1 MLVSFEELGLTPA
14 LLTGV
19 RELGYETPTPIQEEA
34 MPYALAGR
42 DVVGCAQTGTGK
54 TAAFVLPAL
63 QRTPADGVLRTLVVA
78 PTRELA
84 QQTEVFATAMSSHTG
99 HKILA
104 AVGGVPLDPQIKSL
118 RAGVDLLVATPGR
131 LLDLM
136 KRGDAKLDRIE
147 ILVLDEADRML
158 DMGFWPDVR
167 RILAALPAKRQT
179 MLFSAS
185 MAPEVLRVVHSALDE
200 PVRVE
205 VSPPNV
211 PIDLIHQALYP
222 VDASQKV
229 DLMVALMEA
238 HGDFDSTLVF
248 CRTKQR
254 SDAVALG
261 LQRAGIPTMT
271 IHSDRTQEQRTKA
284 LERFRA
290 GKVRV
295 LVATDVVS
303 RGIDVEGISHVV
315 NYDVPNNPEDYV
327 HRIGRTARAGA
338 SGTAFTFVDIRE
350 FPELDAIEMLIDTE
364 IPVEELKGFPYR
376 ERAVPRV
383 GRLAMRKKRRAFG
396 GRVTGRRRRR

>member
-1 MLVSFEELGLTPA
+1 MSFEELGLNPDILA
-14 LLTGV
+14 GV
-19 RELGYETPTPIQEEA
+19 LSLGYETPTPIQEEA
-34 MPYALAGR
+34 MPFALAGR

-54 TAAFVLPAL
+54 TAAFVLPAM
-63 QRTPADGVLRTLVVA
+63 QRTAPEGVLRTLVVA

-84 QQTEVFATAMSSHTG
+84 QQTEVFATLMGKHTG
-99 HKILA
+99 HKVLA
-104 AVGGVPLDPQIKSL
+104 AVGGVGLDPQIKAL

-131 LLDLM
+131 LLDLV
-136 KRGDAKLDRIE
+136 KRGDCKLDRVE

-167 RILAALPAKRQT
+167 RILAALPKKRQT
-179 MLFSAS
+179 MLFSAT
-185 MAPEVLRVVHSALDE
+185 MAPEVMRVVQSALND

-229 DLMVALMEA
+229 DLMVALMKA

-248 CRTKQR
+248 CRTKSR
-254 SDAVALG
+254 SDAVARG
-261 LQRAGIPTMT
+261 LERAGVPTVT
-271 IHSDRTQEQRTKA
+271 IHSDRTMEQRMKA
-284 LERFRA
+284 LEQFRA

-303 RGIDVEGISHVV
+303 RGIDIEGISHVV
-315 NYDVPNNPEDYV
+315 NYDVPGNPEDYV

-338 SGTAFTFVDIRE
+338 SGSAFTFVDIRE
-350 FPELDAIEMLIDTE
+350 FPELDAIEMLIDSE
-364 IPVEELKGFPYR
+364 IPVENLEGFPYR
-376 ERAVPRV
+376 ERAVPRE
-383 GRLAMRKKRRAFG
+383 GRLAARKKRKAFG
-396 GRVTGRRRRR
+396 GRVMGRRRR

>member
-1 MLVSFEELGLTPA
+1 MSFAELGLNPDILA
-14 LLTGV
+14 GV
-19 RELGYETPTPIQEEA
+19 LALGYETPTPIQEEA
-34 MPYALAGR
+34 MPFALAGR

-84 QQTEVFATAMSSHTG
+84 QQTDVFATLIGKSTG
-99 HKILA
+99 HKVLA
-104 AVGGVPLDPQIKSL
+104 AVGGVGLDPQIKAL

-131 LLDLM
+131 LLDLV
-136 KRGDAKLDRIE
+136 KRGDCKLDRVE

-167 RILAALPAKRQT
+167 RILAALPKKRQT
-179 MLFSAS
+179 MLFSAT
-185 MAPEVLRVVHSALDE
+185 MVPEVMRVVQSALND

-229 DLMVALMEA
+229 DLMVALMKA
-238 HGDFDSTLVF
+238 HGDFESTLVF
-248 CRTKQR
+248 CRTKSR
-254 SDAVALG
+254 SDAVARG
-261 LQRAGIPTMT
+261 LERAGVPTVT
-271 IHSDRTQEQRTKA
+271 IHSDRTMEQRMKA
-284 LERFRA
+284 LEQFRA

-303 RGIDVEGISHVV
+303 RGIDIEGISHVV
-315 NYDVPNNPEDYV
+315 NYDVPSNPEDYV

-338 SGTAFTFVDIRE
+338 SGSAFTFVDIRE

-364 IPVEELKGFPYR
+364 IPVENLEGFPYR
-376 ERAVPRV
+376 ERAIPRV
-383 GRLAMRKKRRAFG
+383 GRLAARKKRKAFG
-396 GRVTGRRRRR
+396 GRVMGRRRR

>member
-1 MLVSFEELGLTPA
+1 VEFEELGLEEKV
-14 LLTGV
+14 LVGV
-19 RELGYETPTPIQEEA
+19 KEMGYVEPTPIQAEA
-34 MPYALAGR
+34 IPYALAGR

-54 TAAFVLPAL
+54 TAAFILPAL
-63 QRTPADGVLRTLVVA
+63 QRMPADGVLRTLVIS

-84 QQTEVFATAMSSHTG
+84 QQIDVFAHAVAKHTG
-99 HKILA
+99 HHVLA
-104 AVGGVPLDPQIKSL
+104 AVGGVGLEPQVKAL
-118 RAGVDLLVATPGR
+118 RKGVDVLVATPGR
-131 LLDLM
+131 LLDLV
-136 KRGDAKLDRIE
+136 KRGEAKLGNVE
-147 ILVLDEADRML
+147 IFVLDEADRML

-167 RILAALPAKRQT
+167 RIFAALPKKRQT

-185 MAPEVLRVVHSALDE
+185 MAPEVMRIVQTSLND

-205 VSPPNV
+205 VCAPSV
-211 PIDLIHQALYP
+211 PIELIRQALYP

-229 DLMVALMEA
+229 DLMVALMKA

-254 SDAVALG
+254 SDAVARG
-261 LQRAGIPTMT
+261 LERAGIPTVT
-271 IHSDRTQEQRTKA
+271 IHSDRTQEQRQKA
-284 LERFRA
+284 LERFRE

-303 RGIDVEGISHVV
+303 RGIDIEGISHVV
-315 NYDVPNNPEDYV
+315 NYDVPTNPEDYV

-364 IPVEELKGFPYR
+364 IPVEELEGFPYR
-376 ERAVPRV
+376 ERAVPRA
-383 GRLAMRKKRRAFG
+383 GRLAARKKRKAFG
-396 GRVTGRRRRR
+396 GRVMGRRGRR

>member
-1 MLVSFEELGLTPA
+1 MSFAELGLNPDILA
-14 LLTGV
+14 GV
-19 RELGYETPTPIQEEA
+19 LALGYETPTPIQEEA
-34 MPYALAGR
+34 MPFALAGR

-84 QQTEVFATAMSSHTG
+84 QQTDVFATLIGKSTG
-99 HKILA
+99 HKVLA
-104 AVGGVPLDPQIKSL
+104 AVGGVGLDPQIKAL

-131 LLDLM
+131 LLDLV
-136 KRGDAKLDRIE
+136 KRGDCKLDRVE

-167 RILAALPAKRQT
+167 RILAALPKKRQT
-179 MLFSAS
+179 MLFSAT
-185 MAPEVLRVVHSALDE
+185 MVPEVMRVVQSALND

-229 DLMVALMEA
+229 DLMVALMKA

-248 CRTKQR
+248 CRTKSR
-254 SDAVALG
+254 SDAVARG
-261 LQRAGIPTMT
+261 LERAGVPTVT
-271 IHSDRTQEQRTKA
+271 IHSDRTMEQRMKA
-284 LERFRA
+284 LEQFRA

-303 RGIDVEGISHVV
+303 RGIDIEGISHVV
-315 NYDVPNNPEDYV
+315 NYDVPGNPEDYV

-338 SGTAFTFVDIRE
+338 SGSAFTFVDIRE
-350 FPELDAIEMLIDTE
+350 FPELDAIEMLIDNE
-364 IPVEELKGFPYR
+364 IPVENLEGFPYR
-376 ERAVPRV
+376 ERAVPRE
-383 GRLAMRKKRRAFG
+383 GRLAARKKRKAFG
-396 GRVTGRRRRR
+396 GRVMGRRRR

>member
-1 MLVSFEELGLTPA
+1 MSFDGLGLDPA
-14 LLTGV
+14 LLAAV
-19 RELGYETPTPIQEEA
+19 EDLGFTDPTPIQAEA
-34 MPYALAGR
+34 IPYALQGR
-42 DVVGCAQTGTGK
+42 DIVGCAQTGTGK

-63 QRTPADGVLRTLVVA
+63 QLTAPDHTLRTLVVT

-84 QQTEVFATAMSSHTG
+84 QQIERFAAEASTATG
-99 HKILA
+99 HRVVS
-104 AVGGVPLDPQIKSL
+104 AVGGVSYDTQVKALH
-118 RAGVDLLVATPGR
+118 AGVDLLVATPGR

-136 KRGDAKLDRIE
+136 QRKDAKLDRVE

-167 RILAALPAKRQT
+167 RILAALPKARQT

-185 MAPEVLRVVHSALDE
+185 MAPEVLRLVQGTLND

-205 VSPPNV
+205 VAPPSV
-211 PIDLIHQALYP
+211 PIELIDQALYP

-229 DLMVALMEA
+229 DLMVALMKA
-238 HGDFDSTLVF
+238 HGDFDRTLVF

-254 SDAVALG
+254 ADAVARG
-261 LQRAGIPTMT
+261 LERAGIPTLTM
-271 IHSDRTQEQRTKA
+271 HSDRTQEQRTKA
-284 LERFRA
+284 LERFRS

-315 NYDVPNNPEDYV
+315 NYDVPTNPEDYV

-338 SGTAFTFVDIRE
+338 TGTAYTFVDIRE

-364 IPVEELKGFPYR
+364 IPVEELEGFDYR
-376 ERAVPRV
+376 DRAVPRE
-383 GRLAMRKKRRAFG
+383 GRLVARKRRRTFG
-396 GRVTGRRRRR
+396 GRVMGRRRKR

>member
-1 MLVSFEELGLTPA
+1 MSFDGLGLDPA
-14 LLTGV
+14 LLAAV
-19 RELGYETPTPIQEEA
+19 EDLGFSDPTPIQAEA
-34 MPYALAGR
+34 IPYALQRR
-42 DVVGCAQTGTGK
+42 DIVGCAQTGTGK

-63 QRTPADGVLRTLVVA
+63 QLTAPDHTLRTLVVT

-84 QQTEVFATAMSSHTG
+84 QQIERFAAEVSVATG
-99 HKILA
+99 HRVVS
-104 AVGGVPLDPQIKSL
+104 AVGGVSYDTQVKALH
-118 RAGVDLLVATPGR
+118 AGVDLLVATPGR

-136 KRGDAKLDRIE
+136 QRKDAKLDRVE

-167 RILAALPAKRQT
+167 RVLAALPKARQT

-185 MAPEVLRVVHSALDE
+185 MAPEVLRLVQGTLND

-205 VSPPNV
+205 VAPPSV
-211 PIDLIHQALYP
+211 PIELIHQALYP

-229 DLMVALMEA
+229 DLMVALMKA
-238 HGDFDSTLVF
+238 HGDFDRTLVF

-254 SDAVALG
+254 ADAVARG
-261 LQRAGIPTMT
+261 LERAGIPTLTM
-271 IHSDRTQEQRTKA
+271 HSDRTQEQRTKA
-284 LERFRA
+284 LERFRS

-315 NYDVPNNPEDYV
+315 NYDVPTNPEDYV

-338 SGTAFTFVDIRE
+338 TGTAYTFVDIRE

-364 IPVEELKGFPYR
+364 IPVEELEGFDYR
-376 ERAVPRV
+376 DRAVPRE
-383 GRLAMRKKRRAFG
+383 GRLVARKRRRTFG
-396 GRVTGRRRRR
+396 GRVMGRRRKR

>member
-1 MLVSFEELGLTPA
+1 MSFAELGLNPDILA
-14 LLTGV
+14 GV
-19 RELGYETPTPIQEEA
+19 LALGYERPTPIQEEA
-34 MPYALAGR
+34 MPFALAGR

-84 QQTEVFATAMSSHTG
+84 QQTDVFATLIGKSTG
-99 HKILA
+99 HKVLA
-104 AVGGVPLDPQIKSL
+104 AVGGVGLDPQIKAL
-118 RAGVDLLVATPGR
+118 RGGVDLLVATPGR
-131 LLDLM
+131 LLDLV
-136 KRGDAKLDRIE
+136 KRGDCKLDRVE

-167 RILAALPAKRQT
+167 RILAALPKKRQT
-179 MLFSAS
+179 MLFSAT
-185 MAPEVLRVVHSALDE
+185 MVPEVMRVVQSALND

-229 DLMVALMEA
+229 DLMVALMKA

-248 CRTKQR
+248 CRTKSR
-254 SDAVALG
+254 SDAVARG
-261 LQRAGIPTMT
+261 LERAGVPTVT
-271 IHSDRTQEQRTKA
+271 IHSDRTMEQRMKA
-284 LERFRA
+284 LEQFRA

-303 RGIDVEGISHVV
+303 RGIDIEGISHVV
-315 NYDVPNNPEDYV
+315 NYDVPGNPEDYV

-338 SGTAFTFVDIRE
+338 SGSAFTFVDIRE
-350 FPELDAIEMLIDTE
+350 FPELDAIEMLIDSE
-364 IPVEELKGFPYR
+364 IPVENLEGFPYR
-376 ERAVPRV
+376 ERAVPRE
-383 GRLAMRKKRRAFG
+383 GRLAARKKRKAFG
-396 GRVTGRRRRR
+396 GRVMGRRRR

>member
-1 MLVSFEELGLTPA
+1 MNFAELDLDPEI
-14 LLTGV
+14 LSGV
-19 RELGYETPTPIQEEA
+19 MELGYDTPTPIQEEA
-34 MPYALAGR
+34 IPYALAGR

-63 QRTPADGVLRTLVVA
+63 QRMPATGVLRTLVVA

-84 QQTEVFATAMSSHTG
+84 QQTEVFATAMSAHTG
-99 HKILA
+99 HKVLA
-104 AVGGVPLDPQIKSL
+104 AVGGVGLDPQIKAL

-131 LLDLM
+131 LLDLV
-136 KRGDAKLDRIE
+136 KRGDCKLDRIE

-167 RILAALPAKRQT
+167 RILAALPKKRQT
-179 MLFSAS
+179 MLFSAT
-185 MAPEVLRVVHSALDE
+185 MAPEVLRIVASALND

-211 PIDLIHQALYP
+211 PIELIHQALYP

-229 DLMVALMEA
+229 DLMVALMKA
-238 HGDFDSTLVF
+238 HGDFESTLVF

-261 LQRAGIPTMT
+261 LERAGVPTVT

-303 RGIDVEGISHVV
+303 RGIDIEGISHVV

-338 SGTAFTFVDIRE
+338 TGTAYTFVDIRE
-350 FPELDAIEMLIDTE
+350 FPDLDAIEMLIDSE
-364 IPVEELKGFPYR
+364 IPVENLEDFPYR
-376 ERAVPRV
+376 ERAIPRA
-383 GRLAMRKKRRAFG
+383 GRLAARKKRKAFG
-396 GRVTGRRRRR
+396 GRVMGRRGRR

>member
-1 MLVSFEELGLTPA
+1 MSFDGLGLDPA
-14 LLTGV
+14 LLAAV
-19 RELGYETPTPIQEEA
+19 EDLGFSDPTPIQAEA
-34 MPYALAGR
+34 IPYALQGR
-42 DVVGCAQTGTGK
+42 DIVGCAQTGTGK

-63 QRTPADGVLRTLVVA
+63 QLTAPDHTLRTLVVT

-84 QQTEVFATAMSSHTG
+84 QQIERFAAEVSVATG
-99 HKILA
+99 HRVVS
-104 AVGGVPLDPQIKSL
+104 AVGGVSYDTQVKALH
-118 RAGVDLLVATPGR
+118 AGVDLLVATPGR

-136 KRGDAKLDRIE
+136 QRKDAKLDRVE

-167 RILAALPAKRQT
+167 RILAALPKARQT

-185 MAPEVLRVVHSALDE
+185 MAPEVLRLVQGTLND

-205 VSPPNV
+205 VAPPSV
-211 PIDLIHQALYP
+211 PIELIHQALYP

-229 DLMVALMEA
+229 DLMVALMKA
-238 HGDFDSTLVF
+238 HGDFDRTLVF

-254 SDAVALG
+254 ADAVARG
-261 LQRAGIPTMT
+261 LERAGIPTLTM
-271 IHSDRTQEQRTKA
+271 HSDRTQEQRTKA
-284 LERFRA
+284 LERFRS

-315 NYDVPNNPEDYV
+315 NYDVPTNPEDYV

-338 SGTAFTFVDIRE
+338 TGTAYTFVDIRE

-364 IPVEELKGFPYR
+364 IPVEELEGFDYR
-376 ERAVPRV
+376 DRAVPRE
-383 GRLAMRKKRRAFG
+383 GRLVARKRRRTFG
-396 GRVTGRRRRR
+396 GRVMGRRRKR

>member
-1 MLVSFEELGLTPA
+1 MSFAELGLNPDILA
-14 LLTGV
+14 GV
-19 RELGYETPTPIQEEA
+19 LALGYETPTPIQEEA
-34 MPYALAGR
+34 MPFALAGR

-84 QQTEVFATAMSSHTG
+84 QQTDVFATLIGKSTG
-99 HKILA
+99 HRVLA
-104 AVGGVPLDPQIKSL
+104 AVGGVGLDPQIKAL

-131 LLDLM
+131 LLDLV
-136 KRGDAKLDRIE
+136 KRGDCKLDRVE

-167 RILAALPAKRQT
+167 RILAALPKKRQT
-179 MLFSAS
+179 MLFSAT
-185 MAPEVLRVVHSALDE
+185 MAPEVMRVVQSALND

-229 DLMVALMEA
+229 DLMVALMKA

-248 CRTKQR
+248 CRTKSR
-254 SDAVALG
+254 SDAVARG
-261 LQRAGIPTMT
+261 LERAGVRTVT
-271 IHSDRTQEQRTKA
+271 IHSDRTMEQRMKA
-284 LERFRA
+284 LEQFRA

-303 RGIDVEGISHVV
+303 RGIDIEGISHVV

-338 SGTAFTFVDIRE
+338 SGSAFTFVDIRE
-350 FPELDAIEMLIDTE
+350 FPELDAIEMLIDSE
-364 IPVEELKGFPYR
+364 IPVENLEGFPYR
-376 ERAVPRV
+376 ERAVPRE
-383 GRLAMRKKRRAFG
+383 GRLAARKKRKAFG
-396 GRVTGRRRRR
+396 GRVMGRRRR

>member
-1 MLVSFEELGLTPA
+1 MSFDGLGLDPA
-14 LLTGV
+14 LLAAV
-19 RELGYETPTPIQEEA
+19 EDLGFSDPTPIQAEA
-34 MPYALAGR
+34 IPYALQGR
-42 DVVGCAQTGTGK
+42 DIVGCAQTGTGK

-63 QRTPADGVLRTLVVA
+63 QLTAPDHTLRTLVVT

-84 QQTEVFATAMSSHTG
+84 QQIERFAAEVSVATG
-99 HKILA
+99 HRVVS
-104 AVGGVPLDPQIKSL
+104 AVGGVSYDTQVKALH
-118 RAGVDLLVATPGR
+118 AGVDLLVATPGR

-136 KRGDAKLDRIE
+136 QRKDAKLDRVE

-167 RILAALPAKRQT
+167 RVLAALPKARQT

-185 MAPEVLRVVHSALDE
+185 MAPEVLRLVQGTLND

-205 VSPPNV
+205 VAPPSV
-211 PIDLIHQALYP
+211 PIELIHQALYP

-229 DLMVALMEA
+229 DLMVALMKA
-238 HGDFDSTLVF
+238 HGDFDRTLVF

-254 SDAVALG
+254 ADAVARG
-261 LQRAGIPTMT
+261 LERAGIPTLTM
-271 IHSDRTQEQRTKA
+271 HSDRTQEQRTKA
-284 LERFRA
+284 LERFRS

-315 NYDVPNNPEDYV
+315 NYDVPTNPEDYV

-338 SGTAFTFVDIRE
+338 TGTAYTFVDIRE

-364 IPVEELKGFPYR
+364 IPVEELEGFDYR
-376 ERAVPRV
+376 DRAVPRE
-383 GRLAMRKKRRAFG
+383 GRLVARKRRRTFG
-396 GRVTGRRRRR
+396 GRVMGRRRKR

>member
-1 MLVSFEELGLTPA
+1 VSFAELGLNPDILA
-14 LLTGV
+14 GV
-19 RELGYETPTPIQEEA
+19 LALGYETPTPIQEEA
-34 MPYALAGR
+34 MPFALAGR

-84 QQTEVFATAMSSHTG
+84 QQTDVFATLIGKSTG
-99 HKILA
+99 HRVLA
-104 AVGGVPLDPQIKSL
+104 AVGGVGLDPQIKAL

-131 LLDLM
+131 LLDLV
-136 KRGDAKLDRIE
+136 KRGDCKLDRVE

-167 RILAALPAKRQT
+167 RILAALPKKRQT
-179 MLFSAS
+179 MLFSAT
-185 MAPEVLRVVHSALDE
+185 MAPEVMRVVQSALND

-229 DLMVALMEA
+229 DLMVALMKA

-248 CRTKQR
+248 CRTKSR
-254 SDAVALG
+254 SDAVARG
-261 LQRAGIPTMT
+261 LERAGVRTVT
-271 IHSDRTQEQRTKA
+271 IHSDRTMEQRMKA
-284 LERFRA
+284 LEQFRA

-303 RGIDVEGISHVV
+303 RGIDIEGISHVV
-315 NYDVPNNPEDYV
+315 NYDVPGNPEDYV

-338 SGTAFTFVDIRE
+338 SGSAFTFVDIRE
-350 FPELDAIEMLIDTE
+350 FPELDAIEMLIDSE
-364 IPVEELKGFPYR
+364 IPVENLEGFPYR
-376 ERAVPRV
+376 ERAVPRE
-383 GRLAMRKKRRAFG
+383 GRLAARKKRKAFG
-396 GRVTGRRRRR
+396 GRVMGRRRR

>member
-1 MLVSFEELGLTPA
+1 MNFDSLGLDPKLLAAVAELGFT
-14 LLTGV
+14 
-19 RELGYETPTPIQEEA
+19 EPTPIQAEA
-34 MPYALAGR
+34 IPYAVAGR

-63 QRTPADGVLRTLVVA
+63 QRTPPDHTLRTLVVT

-84 QQTEVFATAMSSHTG
+84 QQIERFAREAAGKTG
-99 HKILA
+99 HRVA
-104 AVGGVPLDPQIKSL
+104 SAVGGVAYDAQVKAL
-118 RAGVDLLVATPGR
+118 RGGVDLLVATPGR

-136 KRGDAKLDRIE
+136 QRKDARLDRIE
-147 ILVLDEADRML
+147 VLVLDEADRML

-167 RILAALPAKRQT
+167 RILAALPSKRQT

-185 MAPEVLRVVHSALDE
+185 MAPEVLRLVQSTLND

-205 VSPPNV
+205 VAPPSV
-211 PIDLIHQALYP
+211 PIELIHQALYP

-229 DLMVALMEA
+229 DLMVALMKA
-238 HGDFDSTLVF
+238 HGDFDRTLVF

-254 SDAVALG
+254 SDAVARG
-261 LQRAGIPTMT
+261 LERAGIPTLTM
-271 IHSDRTQEQRTKA
+271 HSDRTQEQRTKA
-284 LERFRA
+284 LERFRS

-315 NYDVPNNPEDYV
+315 NYDVPTNPEDYV

-338 SGTAFTFVDIRE
+338 SGTAYTFVDIRE

-364 IPVEELKGFPYR
+364 IPVEELEGFPYR
-376 ERAVPRV
+376 DRAVPRE
-383 GRLAMRKKRRAFG
+383 GRLVARKRRRTFG
-396 GRVTGRRRRR
+396 GRVMGRRRKR